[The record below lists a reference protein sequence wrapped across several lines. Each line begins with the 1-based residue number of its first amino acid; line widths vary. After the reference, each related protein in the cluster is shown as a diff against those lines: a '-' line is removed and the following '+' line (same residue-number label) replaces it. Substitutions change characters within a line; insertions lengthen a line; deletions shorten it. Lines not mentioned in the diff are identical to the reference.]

1 MYKPVK
7 VHVPQKVHDK
17 LKSLIAQDKGI
28 PIKVD
33 LQEGEDI
40 LLLTPGQIIKMRNAK
55 NEGKKSIILRFSR
68 KQVRANVQHEGG
80 FLSAIMSIASKV
92 LPTLLTGLASGLI
105 SGVAEK
111 AITKGSGLFLGK
123 RGRRVSEVHLVEAGG
138 LYLSPLFYPKGEGD
152 YHGPWFHPP
161 LFFKGGRLEFSN
173 VKKGGR
179 LLNLKIKGGSS
190 FNGGISSKA
199 ILP

>member
-17 LKSLIAQDKGI
+17 LKSLIAQDKAI

-40 LLLTPGQIIKMRNAK
+40 LLLTPGQIIKIRNAR

-92 LPTLLTGLASGLI
+92 LPTL
-105 SGVAEK
+105 
-111 AITKGSGLFLGK
+111 
-123 RGRRVSEVHLVEAGG
+123 
-138 LYLSPLFYPKGEGD
+138 
-152 YHGPWFHPP
+152 
-161 LFFKGGRLEFSN
+161 
-173 VKKGGR
+173 
-179 LLNLKIKGGSS
+179 
-190 FNGGISSKA
+190 
-199 ILP
+199 